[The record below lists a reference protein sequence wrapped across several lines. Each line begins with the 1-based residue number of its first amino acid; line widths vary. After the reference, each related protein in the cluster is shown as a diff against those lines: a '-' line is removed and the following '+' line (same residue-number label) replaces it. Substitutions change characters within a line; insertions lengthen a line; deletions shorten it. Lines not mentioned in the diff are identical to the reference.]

1 MLQLQ
6 QKKNLEPTKT
16 WQRPLKRYTSAAAAT
31 AETFYIDIPRDHFIH
46 EIIIRI
52 GESTAA
58 EGTLC
63 DDLED
68 IKLVGNGSKYLK
80 DAFGKAAFFIQ
91 VERMNGR
98 RHVTGM
104 YHLVFSD
111 PSIPESQPLPAW
123 IFTSLQL
130 ILTDNAPITANKHF
144 INVTLVESAYRNEDL
159 SNWKVLVEKVLL
171 WKKYGTSTGWQEYEH
186 ERAYKVFSYIYA
198 MDDNGTVADAKFEKI
213 KVVGRNPSG
222 EMILTDEI
230 FVDVLQAENKGTI
243 IQDIDVGFAFLQW
256 LTGFP
261 TANFTNLKTMLNIA
275 TAGTNKGVRVMERY
289 IL

>member
-1 MLQLQ
+1 MAMIRLQE
-6 QKKNLEPTKT
+6 KKNLEPTKT
-16 WQRPLKRYTSAAAAT
+16 WQRPLKRYTSAVAAT
-31 AETFYIDIPRDHFIH
+31 AETFYIDVPRDHFIH

-52 GESTAA
+52 GGSTGVLADA
-58 EGTLC
+58 LA
-63 DDLED
+63 D

-80 DAFGKAAFFIQ
+80 DSFGLASFFKQ
-91 VERMNGR
+91 VERMNQR
-98 RHVTGM
+98 RHVTGI

-111 PSIPESQPLPAW
+111 PAIPEAQPLPSW

-130 ILTDNAPITANKHF
+130 ILTNTAPTGTDKHN
-144 INVTLVESAYRNEDL
+144 IDVTLVESAYRNEDL
-159 SNWKVLVEKVLL
+159 NNWKILVEKVLL

-198 MDDNGTVADAKFEKI
+198 MDDNATLGDAVFNKI

-230 FVDVLQAENKGTI
+230 FVEVLQAENKGTI
-243 IQDIDVGFAFLQW
+243 IQDIEPGFAFLQW

-261 TANFTNLKTMLNIA
+261 TANFTNLKTLLNIQ